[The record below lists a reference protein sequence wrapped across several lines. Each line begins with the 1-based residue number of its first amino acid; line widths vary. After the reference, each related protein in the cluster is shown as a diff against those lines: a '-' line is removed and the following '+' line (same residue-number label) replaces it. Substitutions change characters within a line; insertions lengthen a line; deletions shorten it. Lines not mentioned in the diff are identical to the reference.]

1 MVVLVSTI
9 KEHTILYVESIMA
22 KKQSK
27 KTNKTTKKTITNYFE
42 ELAQYK
48 PTSDTKGRGQVK
60 GRDIERIQD
69 YLENKS

>member
-1 MVVLVSTI
+1 
-9 KEHTILYVESIMA
+9 MA

-27 KTNKTTKKTITNYFE
+27 KTSKTTKKTITNYFE
-42 ELAQYK
+42 ELAKYK

>member
-1 MVVLVSTI
+1 
-9 KEHTILYVESIMA
+9 LYVESIMKKA
-22 KKQSK
+22 KKQATK
-27 KTNKTTKKTITNYFE
+27 KQAKKTITNYFE

-69 YLENKS
+69 YLDNK

>member
-1 MVVLVSTI
+1 M
-9 KEHTILYVESIMA
+9 KKA
-22 KKQSK
+22 KKQATK
-27 KTNKTTKKTITNYFE
+27 KQAKKTITNYFE

-69 YLENKS
+69 YLDNK

>member
-1 MVVLVSTI
+1 
-9 KEHTILYVESIMA
+9 MA

-27 KTNKTTKKTITNYFE
+27 KTSKTTKKTITNYFE

-48 PTSDTKGRGQVK
+48 PMSDTKGRGQVK

-69 YLENKS
+69 YLQNKS

>member
-1 MVVLVSTI
+1 M
-9 KEHTILYVESIMA
+9 YVESIMKKA
-22 KKQSK
+22 KKQATK
-27 KTNKTTKKTITNYFE
+27 KPAKKTITNYFE

>member
-1 MVVLVSTI
+1 
-9 KEHTILYVESIMA
+9 LYVESIMA

-27 KTNKTTKKTITNYFE
+27 KTSKTTKKTITNYFE

-60 GRDIERIQD
+60 GRDIDRINDFLNNQD
-69 YLENKS
+69 K